1 MDDHEWLLFLAQLP
15 STPSSL
21 RVNVWRRLRET
32 GSISLQNGVWV
43 LPRSAENSTFLER
56 LLAFVRQSG
65 AGGQIFR
72 VLGLDQAVDGDVI
85 ARFKAERTQEFDEFL
100 EQCEVFIGELD
111 KETRRQKFTFTE
123 LEENEQNL
131 QRLRKWITKI
141 QKRDFF
147 KTNKSQEAIAAYQG
161 CKQMLDAFTRQ
172 VYHKGEVETFS
183 ELETFSDESGSKDL
197 V

>member
-21 RVNVWRRLRET
+21 RVNVWRRLREA
-32 GSISLQNGVWV
+32 GSIGLQNGVWI
-43 LPRSAENSTFLER
+43 LPRSAENSTFLGR
-56 LLAFVRQSG
+56 LLAFIRQSG

-72 VLGLDQAVDGDVI
+72 VQGFDPAVDEDVI
-85 ARFKAERTQEFDEFL
+85 ARFKAERKQEYDEFL

-111 KETRRQKFTFTE
+111 KETRGQKFTFAE

-131 QRLRKWITKI
+131 QRLRKWIAKI

-147 KTNKSQEAIAAYQG
+147 KTKKSQEAISAYQG
-161 CKQMLDAFTRQ
+161 CKQILDAFTRQ
-172 VYHKGEVETFS
+172 VYYKSEVETSFEPDTFS
-183 ELETFSDESGSKDL
+183 EEPGSKGPA
-197 V
+197 